1 SYRRSRMSESVNLRN
16 VLLIVLTAVLLFAGP
31 TYVIFILVDILRFNY
46 FVSLVYGYVLFLIG
60 LALLFRLLR
69 DRVIP

>member
-1 SYRRSRMSESVNLRN
+1 MSESVNLRN

-31 TYVIFILVDILRFNY
+31 TYVIFILVDILRVNY
-46 FVSLVYGYVLFLIG
+46 FVSLVFGFGLFLIG